1 LGKTSK
7 DKGETKMKNH
17 TLAFLGMFVVV
28 LMALALTIQ
37 DAVDTAQHGSRIVV
51 YPEQYEE
58 SVTVTTHYHG

>member
-1 LGKTSK
+1 
-7 DKGETKMKNH
+7 MKNH